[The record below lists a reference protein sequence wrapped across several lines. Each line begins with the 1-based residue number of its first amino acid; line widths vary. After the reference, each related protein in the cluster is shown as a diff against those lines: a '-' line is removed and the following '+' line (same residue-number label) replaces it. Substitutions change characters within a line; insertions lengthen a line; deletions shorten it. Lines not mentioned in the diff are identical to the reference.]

1 MTFPQGPEQEPAALD
16 RRPDLSGSLQP
27 GGLEAPEE
35 QHQQTHGWS
44 VLRPG
49 THENPV
55 SPPCSSIYVMN
66 YLKDCGGNHI
76 TIINSNMYDC
86 LSSNS
91 VGKKKKKKVLNI
103 YSNRGEICILSKVGM
118 FLCASFAVVN
128 YSNFMSG
135 P

>member
-1 MTFPQGPEQEPAALD
+1 MFLD
-16 RRPDLSGSLQP
+16 IHDELLK
-27 GGLEAPEE
+27 GLWW
-35 QHQQTHGWS
+35 QS
-44 VLRPG
+44 
-49 THENPV
+49 
-55 SPPCSSIYVMN
+55 Y
-66 YLKDCGGNHI
+66 NHYKLI
-76 TIINSNMYDC
+76 NMYDC

-91 VGKKKKKKVLNI
+91 VGKKKKKKKVLNI